1 MHRRLRATAR
11 LRPAL
16 LAALLGGL
24 FIISPAVAAVWTNID
39 DWNLTE
45 STSSAGG
52 GTQFHISSG
61 GSLVQYRWL
70 DSPNKSTV
78 ISANSCTDTALL
90 GNSSSYGVGDTAYH
104 NLYSGPPGQCFLLR
118 GRTGSGQ
125 GSMSLHDGRVNR

>member
-1 MHRRLRATAR
+1 MNRRLRASAR
-11 LRPAL
+11 LRSAL
-16 LAALLGGL
+16 LAATVGAL
-24 FIISPAVAAVWTNID
+24 FLVAPAFAAVWTNID

-45 STSSAGG
+45 TTSSAGG

-78 ISANSCTDTALL
+78 ISVNNCADLALL
-90 GNSSSYGVGDTAYH
+90 GGPQTYGVGDTGYH
-104 NLYSGPPGQCFLLR
+104 NLYNGAANQCFILR